1 MGLPVR
7 FDCGQSSVKDM
18 PAVNES
24 LCVRHRR
31 QYCGRC
37 NQLMFEYYASPDG
50 HFGLANFVEGAHGEE
65 SPGGREVRCGK
76 CGARYRLLD
85 RLNGMAE
92 PVVRI

>member
-1 MGLPVR
+1 MPDLNLSVLVR
-7 FDCGQSSVKDM
+7 
-18 PAVNES
+18 
-24 LCVRHRR
+24 LRR
-31 QYCGRC
+31 QFCGRC

-50 HFGLANFVEGAHGEE
+50 HFGLANFAEGACGTD
-65 SPGGREVRCGK
+65 SSGGREVRCGK

>member
-1 MGLPVR
+1 LPDLNASVR
-7 FDCGQSSVKDM
+7 
-18 PAVNES
+18 
-24 LCVRHRR
+24 VRRRR

-37 NQLMFEYYASPDG
+37 NQLMFDYYASLDG
-50 HFGLANFVEGAHGEE
+50 HFGLANFAEGVCSTGSSGAC
-65 SPGGREVRCGK
+65 EVRCGK